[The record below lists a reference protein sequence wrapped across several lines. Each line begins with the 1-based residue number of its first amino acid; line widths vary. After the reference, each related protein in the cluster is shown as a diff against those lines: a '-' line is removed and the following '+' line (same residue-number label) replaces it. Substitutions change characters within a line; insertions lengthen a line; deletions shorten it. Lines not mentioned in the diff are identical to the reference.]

1 MIIGFLLCHVILL
14 TLLYFNLYI
23 IGAFDEWN
31 NTFIY
36 AAIIF
41 SYIPAM
47 ALIEYFVLSYMIR
60 RLNLNFII
68 FVVLVSFLT
77 ALVNSIFVYFQSNEI
92 YMASITAISTL
103 IMSSFLS
110 FMEKK
115 KRTDIYSVRFN
126 FLWFNINVHFS

>member
-1 MIIGFLLCHVILL
+1 MGILKKIIIGFLLCHVILL

-68 FVVLVSFLT
+68 LVVLVSFLT

-115 KRTDIYSVRFN
+115 EA
-126 FLWFNINVHFS
+126 H

>member
-1 MIIGFLLCHVILL
+1 MGTFKKILIGFLLCHVILL

-23 IGAFDEWN
+23 IRAYDDWN

-41 SYIPAM
+41 SYIPAL
-47 ALIEYFVLSYMIR
+47 ALIEYFVFSYIIR
-60 RLNLNFII
+60 RFNLNLIL
-68 FVVLVSFLT
+68 FVVLVSLLT
-77 ALVNSIFVYFQSNEI
+77 AFVNSIIVYLQSNEI

-103 IMSSFLS
+103 IMSSLLS

-115 KRTDIYSVRFN
+115 
-126 FLWFNINVHFS
+126 

>member
-1 MIIGFLLCHVILL
+1 MGIFKKIIIGFLLCHVILL

-115 KRTDIYSVRFN
+115 EAR
-126 FLWFNINVHFS
+126 